1 MVVILIQ
8 ILVAHQINGK
18 LPLYKTK
25 IQFKNKNEKQKT
37 TILYELFQNSI
48 EKITETETKS
58 THLI

>member
-48 EKITETETKS
+48 EK
-58 THLI
+58 